1 VRRQGDPA
9 SLDDNV
15 REPQTILSRAG
26 RDIGLE
32 TLGPFAIWEPA
43 DPDPIWSWTND
54 PTHIR
59 TLPMSITRRNL
70 LIGAAVAASSTAH
83 AQQDKPSSMP
93 VTQQRNSFKSG
104 GKTIAVETFQPAG
117 PSPRPTL
124 LMLHG
129 ADGLSYNAQYQEGAR
144 GVAAAGYQVHL
155 VHYLDRTGERR
166 ASFSTLFQNFT
177 PWMKTVEDA
186 LTFASRHPGADPARI
201 GIIGISLGAALGLA
215 VSSLD
220 PRVKALVDY
229 FGPLPQGAI
238 ASISR
243 LPPTLVL
250 HGAADPIVPVANAY
264 AVEALLRQQD
274 VPHEVKVYPGQGHG
288 FRGAAE
294 EDATQRVLAFLKR
307 HLAGSHASAGA
318 AASSG

>member
-1 VRRQGDPA
+1 
-9 SLDDNV
+9 
-15 REPQTILSRAG
+15 
-26 RDIGLE
+26 
-32 TLGPFAIWEPA
+32 
-43 DPDPIWSWTND
+43 
-54 PTHIR
+54 
-59 TLPMSITRRNL
+59 MSITRRNL
-70 LIGAAVAASSTAH
+70 LIGAAVASSPAH
-83 AQQDKPSSMP
+83 AQKDKPSPMP

-104 GKTIAVETFQPAG
+104 GKAIAVETFQPAG
-117 PSPRPTL
+117 SSPRPTL
-124 LMLHG
+124 LTLHG
-129 ADGLSYNAQYQEGAR
+129 ADGLSYNTQYREGAR

-177 PWMKTVEDA
+177 PWMETVQDA
-186 LTFASRHPGADPARI
+186 LTFAASHPGADPARM
-201 GIIGISLGAALGLA
+201 GIIGVSLGGALGLA

-220 PRVKALVDY
+220 RRIKALVDY

-238 ASISR
+238 ATTSR

-264 AVEALLRQQD
+264 AVEALLRQQN

-294 EDATQRVLAFLKR
+294 EDATHRALAFLKR
-307 HLAGSHASAGA
+307 HLAGSHASTGSAPLPIDG
-318 AASSG
+318 